1 MAEKNVCVPLSSLSG
16 ECIKYVWCVL
26 RFTELHLVNVSHSK
40 HLEKYRN
47 TDINALRK
55 TVVIMIVLTPKKDKY

>member
-1 MAEKNVCVPLSSLSG
+1 MFGAYCV
-16 ECIKYVWCVL
+16 
-26 RFTELHLVNVSHSK
+26 TELRLVNVSHSK

-55 TVVIMIVLTPKKDKY
+55 TVVIRIVLTPKKDKYLNLLFLLSDNDAIT